1 MSVKLDTRSDIY
13 CDMDGVIVD
22 FVSTA
27 IADVNKFLDNA
38 SSVEKEFLSVG
49 QARAYRKVLKEL
61 GPDFRTST
69 EDDLNYKSVRNLMF
83 FLIGRDPGAWFA
95 GLGKQADGVELLW
108 PFLVTRGRTV
118 RLLTAGISHRSGT
131 SAESG
136 KVVWAR
142 SNLSPEA
149 KEVIC
154 TRAAAK
160 QNYATT
166 DGVPN
171 VLIDDKPRT
180 IKEWQEAGG
189 IAILHVT
196 GQSKDTI
203 SRLKKLG
210 L

>member
-83 FLIGRDPGAWFA
+83 FLIVGQ
-95 GLGKQADGVELLW
+95 LGWSNGCSTHALNRSLTLIH
-108 PFLVTRGRTV
+108 PFG
-118 RLLTAGISHRSGT
+118 SG
-131 SAESG
+131 S
-136 KVVWAR
+136 
-142 SNLSPEA
+142 
-149 KEVIC
+149 
-154 TRAAAK
+154 
-160 QNYATT
+160 ATT
-166 DGVPN
+166 
-171 VLIDDKPRT
+171 PR
-180 IKEWQEAGG
+180 
-189 IAILHVT
+189 
-196 GQSKDTI
+196 
-203 SRLKKLG
+203 
-210 L
+210 